1 MPFLYINSISKNS
14 WFQHSG
20 YVCLRIELLV
30 IGPLLWKFDFG
41 TIFVYLVQRTDKKV
55 IGIECNTSQE
65 GKWLPSGDG
74 KLNRSV
80 KQSQEKPSTVLCAFR
95 KHDRVGI
102 IMMIWDFQHTL
113 SLSYVQISWQ
123 AYITFQKLFSCV

>member
-1 MPFLYINSISKNS
+1 M
-14 WFQHSG
+14 
-20 YVCLRIELLV
+20 
-30 IGPLLWKFDFG
+30 IGPLRWKFDFA

-55 IGIECNTSQE
+55 IGIACNTSQE

-80 KQSQEKPSTVLCAFR
+80 KQFQEKPSTVLCAFR

-113 SLSYVQISWQ
+113 SPSYVQIS
-123 AYITFQKLFSCV
+123 

>member
-1 MPFLYINSISKNS
+1 M
-14 WFQHSG
+14 
-20 YVCLRIELLV
+20 

-41 TIFVYLVQRTDKKV
+41 TIFVYLVQRADKKV

-80 KQSQEKPSTVLCAFR
+80 KQSQEKPSTVAFRKCAFR

-113 SLSYVQISWQ
+113 SPSYVQIS
-123 AYITFQKLFSCV
+123 